1 VKFLFRIVL
10 VLAIIAI
17 VTYLLGY
24 WSPNRG
30 MIGQT
35 EKAAGGL
42 GGRAAQAAQK
52 MDEFVSDAALT
63 GKIKSKMALDDSVHA
78 RTISVST
85 TDGVVTLTGT
95 VTSAA
100 EHDQAVRLARDTK
113 GVKQVVDR
121 LSVVG

>member
-1 VKFLFRIVL
+1 MKFLFRTVL
-10 VLAIIAI
+10 VLAIIA
-17 VTYLLGY
+17 VVAYLLGY

-30 MIGQT
+30 TIGRT
-35 EKAAGGL
+35 EKAAGEL
-42 GGRAAQAAQK
+42 GGRAAQAAEK

>member
-1 VKFLFRIVL
+1 
-10 VLAIIAI
+10 
-17 VTYLLGY
+17 
-24 WSPNRG
+24 
-30 MIGQT
+30 
-35 EKAAGGL
+35 
-42 GGRAAQAAQK
+42 
-52 MDEFVSDAALT
+52 
-63 GKIKSKMALDDSVHA
+63 MALDDSVHG

>member
-1 VKFLFRIVL
+1 LFRTVL
-10 VLAIIAI
+10 VLAIIAM
-17 VTYLLGY
+17 VAYLLGY
-24 WSPNRG
+24 WSPNRA

-35 EKAAGGL
+35 EKAAGEL
-42 GGRAAQAAQK
+42 GGRAAQAAK
-52 MDEFVSDAALT
+52 TMDEFVSDAALT
-63 GKIKSKMALDDSVHA
+63 GKIKSKMALDDSVHG

-95 VTSAA
+95 VASAV

-121 LSVVG
+121 LVVD